1 MEKTASV
8 NLRVKPA
15 TKKRLEALAH
25 ATRRTKSFIAE
36 EALDAYLSV
45 HEWQLKGILDAV
57 SEADSPN
64 AEFTDH
70 DEVKARWEAKRGSA
84 TLCLPT

>member
-1 MEKTASV
+1 MIKTASV

-36 EALDAYLSV
+36 EALEAYHSV
-45 HEWQLKGILDAV
+45 NEWQLKGILDAV
-57 SEADSPN
+57 NEADSSD
-64 AEFTDH
+64 AEFADH
-70 DEVKARWEAKRGSA
+70 ADVKAKWEAKRA
-84 TLCLPT
+84 QMA